1 MKKWTFTTQIFAGD
15 DALSR
20 LDELVSERIF
30 LVCDAFMI
38 GSPLLE
44 NLLSRLQV
52 ANKITLYTDVRP
64 DPPIS
69 DVAKGVEALR
79 AADPTLVIAIGGGSA
94 IDLTKGIQYFA
105 RKGGFVSRLRFIAIP
120 TTSGT
125 GSEVTSFAVITDE
138 VTKVKYPIYDQSML
152 PNEAI
157 LTPEF
162 VLTSPP
168 SVTAFSGMDVLAHA
182 IESYVATKADLFS
195 EALSEKAI
203 EVVFS
208 TLPTCVHDGKNRTAR
223 QTMHEAS
230 CMAGLSFN
238 RVGLGMMHAIA
249 HQLGAQFHVPHGLA
263 NAMVMRG
270 VIAANAAHCD
280 VAKRKYAKV
289 FTRLQQQATGTDE
302 EKVLA
307 LQAVIGAM
315 MDIIKCPKTLTAFGV
330 QPEDVHARI
339 PSIIDAAL
347 KDMTLTT
354 NPYQPSRTD
363 IEQIILS
370 II

>member
-1 MKKWTFTTQIFAGD
+1 MEKWTFTTQIFAGK

-79 AADPTLVIAIGGGSA
+79 SANPTLVIAIGGGSA

-168 SVTAFSGMDVLAHA
+168 SVTAYSGMDVLAHA
-182 IESYVATKADLFS
+182 IESYVSTDADLFS

-208 TLPTCVHDGKNRTAR
+208 TLPRCVLDGSDVEAR
-223 QTMHEAS
+223 QRMHEAS
-230 CMAGLSFN
+230 CMAGLAFN

-249 HQLGAQFHVPHGLA
+249 HQLGAQFHVPHGLS

-270 VIAANAAHCD
+270 VIGFNAANSK
-280 VAKRKYAKV
+280 VAERKYATI
-289 FTRLQQQATGTDE
+289 FTRLQNPLVGTDKD
-302 EKVLA
+302 KVIA
-307 LQAVIGAM
+307 LQEVVGALM
-315 MDIIKCPKTLTAFGV
+315 KQIHCPMTLTEFGV
-330 QPEDVHARI
+330 KEEEVRSLLPVMVDMAM
-339 PSIIDAAL
+339 
-347 KDMTLTT
+347 KDMTLRN
-354 NPYQPSRTD
+354 NPYQPSRTE

-370 II
+370 LI